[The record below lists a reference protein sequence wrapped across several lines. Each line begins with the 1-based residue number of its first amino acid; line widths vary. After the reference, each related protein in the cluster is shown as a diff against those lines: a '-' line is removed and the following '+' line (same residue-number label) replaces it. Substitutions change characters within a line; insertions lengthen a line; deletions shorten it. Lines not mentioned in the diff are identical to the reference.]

1 MVGLRLGMMSSE
13 GKESSGKEDGSDS
26 GDCED
31 GSASVIRRM
40 GGNWS
45 EDFGEEWRSCAF
57 HLKFALHGQA
67 LLGARIALAMTRRSQ
82 KD

>member
-13 GKESSGKEDGSDS
+13 GNESSGKEDGSDS

-40 GGNWS
+40 GGIGWR
-45 EDFGEEWRSCAF
+45 EDFGEWRSCAF
-57 HLKFALHGQA
+57 HLKFALHGRA